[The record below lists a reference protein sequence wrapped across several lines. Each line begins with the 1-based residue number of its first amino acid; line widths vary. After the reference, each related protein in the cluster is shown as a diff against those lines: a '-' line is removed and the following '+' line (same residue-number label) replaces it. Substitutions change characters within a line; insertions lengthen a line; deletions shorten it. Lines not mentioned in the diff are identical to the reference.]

1 MATVG
6 TFTLLF
12 CSIMA
17 SSFLPPQP
25 NPHDHLALAWSDGA
39 LLTSACVAAGQ
50 EVASPV
56 DPWRAAALRQLASV
70 RAEWRRCAC
79 GVQL

>member
-56 DPWRAAALRQLASV
+56 DPWRAAALDIVAHPE
-70 RAEWRRCAC
+70 EWSGC
-79 GVQL
+79 